1 MFEVRSAPAPNLSRP
16 VYSIL
21 VNFTNPVL
29 STYNGFVLVGTDA
42 VITVETPSY
51 SSFFAL
57 PQLPSPTPSPFYW

>member
-1 MFEVRSAPAPNLSRP
+1 M
-16 VYSIL
+16 
-21 VNFTNPVL
+21 L